1 MKKILVTGGS
11 GFIGNSVIQNLLSDG
26 YHVNC
31 LDINKPKIYFEKKFK
46 HFQGNIFDD
55 KIVRKAIKGCT
66 IVIHLAASLGVKY
79 TDQNIV
85 DCLDNNILGVK
96 KILIHSIKNKVQKF
110 IFSSSSEVYGDQKV
124 FPIDEDA
131 ELKNKSIYATSKI
144 VAEKY
149 IEGFAKKNK

>member
-1 MKKILVTGGS
+1 MTKILVTGGS
-11 GFIGNSVIQNLLSDG
+11 GFIGTSVIKSLLLEG
-26 YHVNC
+26 YDVNC
-31 LDINKPKIYFEKKFK
+31 LDISKPKVDFEKKFK
-46 HFQGNIFDD
+46 FFKGNIFED
-55 KIVRKAIKGCT
+55 KVVRKAIKGCK

-110 IFSSSSEVYGDQKV
+110 IFSSSSEVYGDQRS

-149 IEGFAKKNK
+149 IEGFAKKKK